1 MTVITIFLDVAPIGG
16 GLGIVAAVAFFL
28 VLLAV
33 AFIAYKLLK
42 KTVKMAFRM
51 VIVAVILAIAVAGG
65 VALWAFGTG
74 NPARPQPRPR
84 PAQTK

>member
-1 MTVITIFLDVAPIGG
+1 MTFVTSLFDLAPIGG
-16 GLGIVAAVAFFL
+16 GLGIFAAIAFFL

-51 VIVAVILAIAVAGG
+51 VIVAVILAIAVAGS

-74 NPARPQPRPR
+74 NPARPQPHPR
-84 PAQTK
+84 PAQIK